1 MQFVCVNNINE
12 YLEDFLFAKVDVEKK
27 LLEDNIIEKRM
38 KLEDFILYLDLQNK
52 IYMKGQKS
60 IAFNILE
67 GLNDTYIFYSFL
79 DLPDDELFKA
89 FSTKLEKI
97 KYNFSKLTKLS
108 NMDLLEVGAL
118 DNDMFILNF
127 EFFK

>member
-89 FSTKLEKI
+89 FSSKLEKI

>member
-79 DLPDDELFKA
+79 DLPDDKLFKA

-108 NMDLLEVGAL
+108 NMDLLEVGTL